1 VRLRDDSTGLHL
13 IPQARL
19 LAVARS
25 VVRFDGVAQVQILE
39 LGKFRQRVVLG
50 RVADQGARVRDVE
63 PLETIIAE
71 PVQEGEADVL
81 DIDAARDELV

>member
-1 VRLRDDSTGLHL
+1 
-13 IPQARL
+13 
-19 LAVARS
+19 
-25 VVRFDGVAQVQILE
+25 VRFDGVAQVQILE